1 MDPELVEGPIKIRH
15 AGLFLNEDL
24 SVGCIHFRTLSLS
37 KGQSVSCESGLF
49 FNEDLSVGCLFFLRY
64 YNFFARSWAA
74 WPRPPVLIWSLLVVY
89 FTILLLLNLKFAH
102 SIIIIL

>member
-15 AGLFLNEDL
+15 A
-24 SVGCIHFRTLSLS
+24 
-37 KGQSVSCESGLF
+37 GLF

-74 WPRPPVLIWSLLVVY
+74 WPRPPVLIWSLLVVLFHNIA
-89 FTILLLLNLKFAH
+89 FTEFEIRSFNNNYSLNASPLGLKQEDW
-102 SIIIIL
+102 